1 MIEAYRRQDWAAA
14 ERMAAECRGIRPQL
28 EGLYDLYEERCQYYR
43 DTPPGPDWDG
53 VFVAT
58 SK

>member
-1 MIEAYRRQDWAAA
+1 MN
-14 ERMAAECRGIRPQL
+14 GK
-28 EGLYDLYEERCQYYR
+28 GLVHELDQFYDLYEERIELFKT
-43 DTPPGPDWDG
+43 DPPPQDWDG